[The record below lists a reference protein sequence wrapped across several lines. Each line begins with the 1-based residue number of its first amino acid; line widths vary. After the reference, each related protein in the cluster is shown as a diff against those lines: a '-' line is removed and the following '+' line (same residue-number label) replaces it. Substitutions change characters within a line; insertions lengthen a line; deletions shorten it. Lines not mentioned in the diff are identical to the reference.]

1 METFLN
7 PSPTTYFLQEL
18 DGIDAIAFPCVAFK
32 FLSVP
37 VCLSDN
43 MTEANIVYSNV
54 TFIKTK
60 EKAVG
65 KSLTNMFILLLLN
78 DIPGTDF
85 LFVCLFYLNND
96 YYHYFHC
103 CAETTS
109 TPEETTYSE
118 VKVSKTKS
126 PKEFVGK

>member
-1 METFLN
+1 
-7 PSPTTYFLQEL
+7 
-18 DGIDAIAFPCVAFK
+18 
-32 FLSVP
+32 
-37 VCLSDN
+37 
-43 MTEANIVYSNV
+43 MTEANIVYSDV

-60 EKAVG
+60 ERAVG
-65 KSLTNMFILLLLN
+65 ESLTNMFILLLLN

-85 LFVCLFYLNND
+85 FFFFFYLNSD